1 MVRVMVVDD
10 EAQNRQIISQ
20 FLKFKGYEVLE
31 ASNGKE
37 AVDLLDRNHK
47 VDVVLMDI
55 DMPVMDGIEA
65 TRIIRAKE
73 FPVLIIVLTAYGDEQ
88 TMKRAA
94 QVGADDFL
102 TKPVDLVLLLSKLVM
117 VEKHIKFHKSKMSVY
132 YESLS
137 KIDELMN
144 ASKELMKEN
153 EMLTVEL
160 VQLLYVVAE
169 YRDDE
174 THEHTMRVG
183 WLSGRIAEKLGLD
196 ANDVATVQLAA
207 PLHDIGKIGIRDNIL
222 LKPGRLTE
230 EEFEIMKAH
239 TMIGYKILRASSSN
253 ILKKAAMISLTHH
266 ERWDGSGYPRG
277 LKGDEIPIE
286 GQIVA
291 VADSFDAMVS
301 KRVYKEPKPFDEAF
315 QEIISLSG
323 RHYSPSVVSAF
334 QSLYDEIKWYYKN
347 CREVQC

>member
-1 MVRVMVVDD
+1 MVRVMIVDD
-10 EAQNRQIISQ
+10 ESQNRQIISQ

-31 ASNGKE
+31 ASNGRE
-37 AVDLLDRNHK
+37 AIEILERDQGI
-47 VDVVLMDI
+47 DVVLMDI
-55 DMPVMDGIEA
+55 DMPIMDGVEA
-65 TRIIRAKE
+65 TKEIRSRKI
-73 FPVLIIVLTAYGDEQ
+73 PVLIIVLTAYGDED
-88 TMKRAA
+88 TMKKAA
-94 QVGADDFL
+94 LVGADDFL

-117 VEKHIKFHKSKMSVY
+117 IENHIEFHRSKMGVY

-137 KIDELMN
+137 KIDELIN
-144 ASKELMKEN
+144 TSKELMRAN

-183 WLSGRIAEKLGLD
+183 WLSGRIAEKIGLNAD
-196 ANDVATVQLAA
+196 EVATIQLAA

-222 LKPGRLTE
+222 LKPGKLTE
-230 EEFEIMKAH
+230 EEYEVMKTH
-239 TMIGYKILRASSSN
+239 TMIGYNVLKASSSE

-301 KRVYKEPKPFDEAF
+301 KRVYKEPKPFNEAF

-323 RHYSPSVVSAF
+323 RHYSPYVVSAF
-334 QSLYDEIKWYYKN
+334 QSLYDEIRWYYKN